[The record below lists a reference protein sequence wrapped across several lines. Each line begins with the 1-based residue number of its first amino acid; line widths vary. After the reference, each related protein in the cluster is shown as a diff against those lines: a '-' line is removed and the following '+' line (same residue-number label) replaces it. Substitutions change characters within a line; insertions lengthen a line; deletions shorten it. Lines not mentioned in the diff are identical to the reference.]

1 MLKTWT
7 DAAWDDYCR
16 WQRTDRKIFK
26 RINQLI
32 DDIDRNGYDGI
43 GKPGP
48 LKHELTG
55 YWSRHITDEHRLVYR
70 ISGDQIVIVSCRTHY
85 KREPVEAPSYIPT
98 EPFRVTF
105 SLSPAWFN
113 FRVIDQWFFR
123 DFSAKE
129 SCFSGS
135 AENKSYRVPASMP
148 KNSVSL

>member
-85 KREPVEAPSYIPT
+85 KREPVEAPSYISP
-98 EPFRVTF
+98 EPFGVTF
-105 SLSPAWFN
+105 SLSPLNQLSFDRSLVLQRFLGKGILL
-113 FRVIDQWFFR
+113 FRIGQHI
-123 DFSAKE
+123 SHT
-129 SCFSGS
+129 
-135 AENKSYRVPASMP
+135 VPESMP

>member
-16 WQRTDRKIFK
+16 WQRIDRKIFK

-43 GKPGP
+43 GKPEP

-55 YWSRHITDEHRLVYR
+55 YWSRHTTNEHRLVYR

-98 EPFRVTF
+98 EPFGVTF
-105 SLSPAWFN
+105 SLSPLVQLSCDRSVVLQRFLGKGILL
-113 FRVIDQWFFR
+113 FRIR
-123 DFSAKE
+123 RK
-129 SCFSGS
+129 
-135 AENKSYRVPASMP
+135 
-148 KNSVSL
+148 

>member
-16 WQRTDRKIFK
+16 WQRIDRKIFK

-43 GKPGP
+43 GKPEP

-55 YWSRHITDEHRLVYR
+55 YWSRHIGDEHRLVYR

-85 KREPVEAPSYIPT
+85 EK
-98 EPFRVTF
+98 
-105 SLSPAWFN
+105 
-113 FRVIDQWFFR
+113 
-123 DFSAKE
+123 
-129 SCFSGS
+129 
-135 AENKSYRVPASMP
+135 
-148 KNSVSL
+148 